1 MAIKL
6 TISFK
11 NNEKDKKLFE
21 WITEHSN
28 YSGFTKDIL
37 RKEMLKGR
45 SLPEKNNKSNCLVD
59 F

>member
-1 MAIKL
+1 MGLKL

-11 NNEKDKKLFE
+11 NTEDEKNLYK

-28 YSGFTKDIL
+28 YSGFVKDIL
-37 RKEMLKGR
+37 KEKKKGESR
-45 SLPEKNNKSNCLVD
+45 TTKEEKFNLID

>member
-1 MAIKL
+1 MALKL

-11 NNEKDKKLFE
+11 NTEDEKGLYK

-28 YSGFTKDIL
+28 YSGFVKDVLKEKKKGETKQ
-37 RKEMLKGR
+37 E
-45 SLPEKNNKSNCLVD
+45 EKINLID

>member
-1 MAIKL
+1 VGLKL

-11 NNEKDKKLFE
+11 DTEEEKKLYE

-28 YSGFTKDIL
+28 YSGFVKDIL
-37 RKEMLKGR
+37 KEKKKG
-45 SLPEKNNKSNCLVD
+45 PAKETNKEEKFNLIN